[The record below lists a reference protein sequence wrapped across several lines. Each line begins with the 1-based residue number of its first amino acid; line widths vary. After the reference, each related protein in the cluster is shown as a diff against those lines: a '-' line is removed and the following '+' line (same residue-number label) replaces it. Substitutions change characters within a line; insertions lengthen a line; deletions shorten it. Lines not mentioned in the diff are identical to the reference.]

1 MNEYDA
7 IISDIVD
14 SMPPICLD
22 EMESIRLMN
31 RLDTKYVTTKS
42 GLISLLRQL
51 QGKYYAQDIRTNRI
65 CPYRTTYFDTDDH
78 VQYLQHHNKYAR
90 RTKVRVRTYLVDG
103 DVTFL
108 EIKRKNNHAR
118 TKKKRM
124 RVPSIETAQA
134 TQGAHELVM
143 EKTGLDFDSMHP
155 VVQNLFDRL
164 TLVNMAK
171 TERLTVDMNISFHNY
186 ETGMDADSN
195 QLVIIELKR
204 NGNVYS
210 PVTDMLR
217 DLHIHPTG
225 FSKCCIGMCW
235 TDPSLKKNNFKEK
248 IRKLEKINAKMP
260 PAESSRAGRLM
271 KERMLDL

>member
-1 MNEYDA
+1 MDNIDTK
-7 IISDIVD
+7 IGDILNM
-14 SMPPICLD
+14 MPPIGLD

-42 GLISLLRQL
+42 GLLSLLGML
-51 QGKYYAQDIRTNRI
+51 QGKYYAQDIRTIRI

-78 VQYLQHHNKYAR
+78 VQYMQHHNKRAR

-108 EIKRKNNHAR
+108 EIKRKDNHAR

-124 RVPSIETAQA
+124 RVPSVEKAQMA
-134 TQGAHELVM
+134 EGACELVQ
-143 EKTGLDFDSMHP
+143 EKTGLDFMTMHP
-155 VVQNLFDRL
+155 VVQNLFDRV

-171 TERLTVDMNISFHNY
+171 TERLTIDFNIRFHNF
-186 ETGMDADSN
+186 ETGNEADSD
-195 QLVIIELKR
+195 QLVIVELKR
-204 NGNVYS
+204 DGNVYS
-210 PVTDMLR
+210 PVINMLR

-235 TDPSLKKNNFKEK
+235 TDPNLKQNNFKRK
-248 IRKLEKINAKMP
+248 IHKLQKINNK
-260 PAESSRAGRLM
+260 
-271 KERMLDL
+271 K

>member
-1 MNEYDA
+1 MENIDA
-7 IISDIVD
+7 KISDIVD
-14 SMPPICLD
+14 KMPPIGLD

-42 GLISLLRQL
+42 GLLALLGMI
-51 QGKYYAQDIRTNRI
+51 QGKYYAQDIRTIRI

-78 VQYLQHHNKYAR
+78 VQYMQHHNKYAR

-124 RVPSIETAQA
+124 RIETLDKVKMAD
-134 TQGAHELVM
+134 GARELVKD
-143 EKTGLDFDSMHP
+143 KTGLDLMEMHP
-155 VVQNLFDRL
+155 VVQNHFDRI

-171 TERLTVDMNISFHNY
+171 TERLTIDLNIRFHNF
-186 ETGMDADSN
+186 ETGLDADSD
-195 QLVIIELKR
+195 QLVIVELKR
-204 NGNVYS
+204 DGNVYS
-210 PVTDMLR
+210 PVTNMLR
-217 DLHIHPTG
+217 DLHVHPTG

-235 TDPSLKKNNFKEK
+235 TDPGLKKNNFKRK
-248 IRKLEKINAKMP
+248 IRQLQKINNKKF
-260 PAESSRAGRLM
+260 EL
-271 KERMLDL
+271 